1 MAIRKITLIINNYHK
16 TIVCDTEDS
25 LADTLRRNGY
35 TSVKMGCGTGQ
46 CGSCNIIVNGK
57 LTKSCTLKMK
67 KLEDYSTIETL
78 EGLGSVEN
86 LHPLQLAW
94 IKYNALQCGFCSP
107 GYIVSAKALLKE
119 NPAPS
124 RHEVRQWFQK
134 HLNACRCTGYKP
146 IVDAVMAAAAVM
158 RGEAPVQSLLFEHD
172 GLSSLYGSEY
182 PRPNAVLRVTGQ
194 CDYGDDIN
202 MKLPAAALHLAPVFA
217 GVSHGRILS
226 VDSSEAER
234 MPGVVKVITSKDVKG
249 TNRLN
254 MPIGRPQSKALGN
267 EQPILAEDTV
277 KRWGD
282 VVALVAA
289 ESRETAREAAARVRV
304 SVEPL
309 PEYMNLLEAI
319 APDAMQIHPNVP
331 NHFYTQPHIVGD
343 DPAKAF
349 EDAAA
354 TVEASYYTQR
364 QPHLAIEPEAALAYV
379 DAEGNLSL
387 HYKFQTLY
395 NVKGWI
401 ADSIGLPPEKIRIIA
416 NPAGG
421 SFGYTLTPLTPAMV
435 AVAALATGRPCAL
448 TMSFSESQH
457 SIGKRAPAFSNVRL
471 AADKNGKLS
480 AMEYELAFDCG
491 AYPQI
496 IGVLADKGPCFV
508 GLPYNIPSVRGQ
520 TGVVFTNHNF
530 NVTYRSYGV
539 VSTSTINE
547 LAIDELAYK
556 AGIDPLEFRYNNVLR
571 PGEYCTEGHLLDS
584 YSMPELIDR
593 MRPYYKDAQ
602 LWCRENSTDEIKY
615 GVGVCSS
622 VYKAG
627 GSVADRS
634 EVALELNPDGS
645 ITNYSTWADL
655 GQGAD
660 VGTLIHTHEALRPL
674 GIRPEQIKIVMG
686 DTATCPNSGMTAGSR
701 SHYMNGQAILD
712 AADKLMNAMRKSDGS
727 YRSYAEMVEEG
738 IATKYI
744 GSFSTS
750 VIPGMRNTD
759 PETGDGFTAA
769 TNAYSFMLAVAGV
782 NVNTGKIKVEKFIS
796 FSDVGKVGSKHAVEG
811 QAFSGIC
818 HGIGLALSEDYEDIK
833 KHGSLYASGFPYI
846 ESIPDD
852 MQVYFVDSPR
862 ETGPHGSS
870 GCSESFQSS
879 PHTAVNNAVFN
890 ACGIRLREFP
900 MTPEKVRAALKAK
913 AEGKEDKC
921 SFYDLGLTVF
931 NKTQN

>member
-1 MAIRKITLIINNYHK
+1 MAVKKLTLIINAYPK
-16 TIVCDTEDS
+16 SIVCDTEDS

-67 KLEDYSTIETL
+67 KVEDFTAVETL
-78 EGLGSVEN
+78 EGIGTKAN
-86 LHPLQLAW
+86 MHPLQLAW

-119 NPAPS
+119 NPAPT

-158 RGEAPVQSLLFEHD
+158 RGDAPIESLIFQHD
-172 GLSSLYGSEY
+172 GVSSLYGSEV
-182 PRPNAVLRVTGQ
+182 PRPNAVLRVTGE

-202 MKLPAAALHLAPVFA
+202 LKLPAEALYLAPVFA
-217 GVSHGRILS
+217 GVSHGRILGI
-226 VDSSEAER
+226 DSFEAETE
-234 MPGVVKVITSKDVKG
+234 PGVVKIITYKDVKG

-254 MPIGRPQSKALGN
+254 MPIGRVQSKAVGN

-289 ESRETAREAAARVRV
+289 ETREAARKAAAQVKV

-309 PEYMNLLEAI
+309 PEYMNLLDAI
-319 APDAMQIHPNVP
+319 APDAMEIHPGVP
-331 NHFYTQPHIVGD
+331 NLYYRQPHIVGE
-343 DPAKAF
+343 DPSKAI
-349 EDAAA
+349 EQAAA
-354 TVEASYYTQR
+354 VVEASYYTQR
-364 QPHLAIEPEAALAYV
+364 QPHLAIEPEAALAYT
-379 DAEGNLSL
+379 DADGNLSL

-401 ADSIGLPPEKIRIIA
+401 ADAIGLAAEKIRVIA

-435 AVAALATGRPCAL
+435 AVASLATGRPCAM
-448 TMSFSESQH
+448 TMSFNESQH
-457 SIGKRAPAFSNVRL
+457 SIGKRAPAFSNVRI
-471 AADKNGKLS
+471 AADKEGKIS

-508 GLPYNIPSVRGQ
+508 GLPYNVPSMRGE
-520 TGVVFTNHNF
+520 TSVVFTNHNF

-556 AGIDPLEFRYNNVLR
+556 LGIDPLEFRYINVLR
-571 PGEYCTEGHLLDS
+571 PGEICTEGHLLDS

-593 MRPYYKDAQ
+593 MRPHYKKA
-602 LWCRENSTDEIKY
+602 LAWAKENSTDELKY
-615 GVGVCSS
+615 GVGVCCS

-627 GSVADRS
+627 GSVNDKS
-634 EVALELNPDGS
+634 EVALELNPDGTV
-645 ITNYSTWADL
+645 TNYSTWADL

-660 VGTLIHTHEALRPL
+660 VGVLIHTHEALRPM
-674 GIRPEQIKIVMG
+674 GIRVDQIKTVLG
-686 DTATCPNSGMTAGSR
+686 DTGLCPNSGMTAGSR

-712 AADKLMNAMRKSDGS
+712 AADKLMNAMRKEDGS
-727 YRSYAEMVEEG
+727 YRTYDEMVAEG
-738 IATKYI
+738 IPTKYV
-744 GSFSTS
+744 GAFSTS

-759 PETGDGFTAA
+759 PETGDGFTAS
-769 TNAYSFMLAVAGV
+769 TNAYSFMMAVAGV
-782 NVNTGKIKVEKFIS
+782 NVKTGKIKVEKFLS
-796 FSDVGKVGSKHAVEG
+796 FSDVGTVGSKHAVEG
-811 QAFSGIC
+811 QAYSGIC

-833 KHGSLYASGFPYI
+833 KHGSLYGSGFPYI
-846 ESIPDD
+846 EAIPDD
-852 MQVYFVDSPR
+852 MQVHFVESYR

-900 MTPEKVRAALKAK
+900 MTPDKVRAALKAK
-913 AEGKEDKC
+913 EEGREEKQ
-921 SFYDLGLTVF
+921 SFYDLGLKVF
-931 NKTQN
+931 K